1 MRPWPLLLLVLGV
14 SGDLVIQ
21 VSPEEVIV
29 SPGECL
35 NVTIFLINKGEE
47 EINVTGFEIR
57 VIQHLPLIPISIP
70 VGSYDSPLEEPI
82 SIGAGESKVIYRI
95 FEVPRI
101 AYSGDFSVLI
111 TAKTPKGN
119 STAEM
124 RVSLGIPISSAI
136 SLAITILLEVSA
148 AYLFYLALK
157 RRLRP
162 EDPIMRRIKR
172 VRSIIGWRKYD
183 EEILGLIEERKTWGT
198 YKDGYERHLDAVRRA
213 DELISIVMRDL
224 REEERRIEL
233 SIKAIKIGLNDFKGK
248 ISNENFRY
256 IEKIL
261 ENKEKTLSEIRNL
274 IAELERS
281 LSARVS

>member
-1 MRPWPLLLLVLGV
+1 MRPWPLLLLILGI
-14 SGDLVIQ
+14 SSDLLIQ

-29 SPGECL
+29 SPGEYL
-35 NVTIFLINKGEE
+35 NVTIFLTNKGEE
-47 EINVTGFEIR
+47 EIVVTGFEIR
-57 VIQHLPLIPISIP
+57 VMQHLPLIPISIP
-70 VGSYDSPLEEPI
+70 IGSYDSPLEEPI
-82 SIGAGESKVIYRI
+82 SIGAGESRVIYRI

-111 TAKTPKGN
+111 TAKTSKGD

-124 RVSLGIPISSAI
+124 RVSMGIPISSAI
-136 SLAITILLEVSA
+136 SLAMTVLLEVST

-172 VRSIIGWRKYD
+172 IKSIIGWRKYD

-233 SIKAIKIGLNDFKGK
+233 SIEAIKIGLSDFKGK
-248 ISNENFRY
+248 IDNKNFRY
-256 IEKIL
+256 LEKIL
-261 ENKEKTLSEIRNL
+261 ANKEKALSEIRNL
-274 IAELERS
+274 MTELKRS
-281 LSARVS
+281 ASARVS

>member
-1 MRPWPLLLLVLGV
+1 MRHWPLLLLILGI
-14 SGDLVIQ
+14 SSDLLIQ

-29 SPGECL
+29 SPGEYL
-35 NVTIFLINKGEE
+35 NVTIFLTNKGEE
-47 EINVTGFEIR
+47 EIVVTGFEIR
-57 VIQHLPLIPISIP
+57 VMQHLPLIPISIP
-70 VGSYDSPLEEPI
+70 IGSYDSPLEEPI
-82 SIGAGESKVIYRI
+82 SIGAGESRVIYRI

-111 TAKTPKGN
+111 TAKTSKGD

-124 RVSLGIPISSAI
+124 RVSMGIPISSAI
-136 SLAITILLEVSA
+136 SLAMTVLLEVST

-172 VRSIIGWRKYD
+172 IKSIIGWRKYD

-233 SIKAIKIGLNDFKGK
+233 SIEAIKIGLSDFKGK
-248 ISNENFRY
+248 IDNKNFRY
-256 IEKIL
+256 LEKIL
-261 ENKEKTLSEIRNL
+261 ANKEKALSEIRNL
-274 IAELERS
+274 MTELKRS
-281 LSARVS
+281 ASARVS